1 MCAGDNAG
9 LFKFPM
15 THSCRLVSICTVKV
29 PQECVECSNVPYV
42 SAVIGGNTL
51 PLTGQAVALLR
62 RRAIL
67 LSELSAVA
75 GNPFLYRM
83 NSGAVHQPHGDSG
96 PDTSLAQLSFA
107 SAEQQQLLQ
116 QQQQL
121 PQAQQQPGN
130 PETLVSAPP
139 ARGTRPPHNTSVQQQ
154 NQQHERATQEL
165 LVRALQHLLEVGAE
179 SLQLLDVDGE
189 VRHFSVL
196 HEQLNF
202 KW

>member
-1 MCAGDNAG
+1 MFG
-9 LFKFPM
+9 
-15 THSCRLVSICTVKV
+15 
-29 PQECVECSNVPYV
+29 
-42 SAVIGGNTL
+42 AVGGGPL
-51 PLTGQAVALLR
+51 PLAGQAVALLR

-83 NSGAVHQPHGDSG
+83 NSSTVNAPHGDST
-96 PDTSLAQLSFA
+96 PDTSISQVNIT
-107 SAEQQQLLQ
+107 SAEQQQLV

-121 PQAQQQPGN
+121 PQAQQQQRNSESLPN
-130 PETLVSAPP
+130 APP
-139 ARGTRPPHNTSVQQQ
+139 ARGARPTHNTGVQQQ
-154 NQQHERATQEL
+154 NAQHERATQEI